1 MTGPAMANS
10 CAQTV
15 IASPPPVSAHSI
27 GVHALEMDIDLSA
40 SQCDQLERFAA
51 LLLRWNRIHNLT
63 AITGCDEML
72 THHLLDSLSLAGE
85 LPATAPLRILDAGA
99 GAGLPG
105 IPLAIARPSHQ
116 FMLVDA
122 VAKKCAF
129 TTQARLELGLANVEV
144 VHGRLEGLRGP
155 RFDARFDVIV
165 SRALGSL
172 ATIVSLSRHLLSP
185 GGRWIAMKGQLPEQE
200 LRELPPDVTA
210 SRTAAL
216 RVPLLSEVRH
226 LVELRSA
233 LQPS

>member
-1 MTGPAMANS
+1 MANP
-10 CAQTV
+10 CEQTV
-15 IASPPPVSAHSI
+15 IASAPPVSAHSV
-27 GVHALEMDIDLSA
+27 GVHAHEMGIDLSA

-63 AITGCDEML
+63 AITGCGEML
-72 THHLLDSLSLAGE
+72 THHLLDSLSLVGE
-85 LPATAPLRILDAGA
+85 LPATPPLRILDAGA

-105 IPLAIARPSHQ
+105 IPLAIALPDHQ
-116 FMLVDA
+116 FTLVDA

-155 RFDARFDVIV
+155 GFDATFDVIV

-172 ATIVSLSRHLLSP
+172 ATIVSLSRHLLAP

-200 LRELPPDVTA
+200 LRELPSDVTA

-216 RVPLLSEVRH
+216 RIPLLSEARH